1 MHESI
6 RILTALLFLIIQAA
20 PSQAPL
26 FFREGWNGRKAPGTL
41 PMNQADVANPNLVLQ
56 LYGPGANGPAR
67 DPENTLNVNVREPGG
82 RGGGGAN
89 ADPESLSFIWSGMSE
104 GNWAVTLKHRNSYV
118 DLTRPGS
125 KIRWRTQ
132 QDGVAQVL
140 RPVLKLANGTYVLGV
155 QGSGTTAEYETKDLI
170 IADMRWVDFD
180 AVRVL
185 DRGNQKSPFG
195 YTSPDLSRVDEI
207 GFTTLSR
214 GGGHG
219 VGVSSHVDWIE
230 VYGVPVPRN

>member
-1 MHESI
+1 MLVFLVTLYTES
-6 RILTALLFLIIQAA
+6 TAPAQAQTAASQPPLFL
-20 PSQAPL
+20 
-26 FFREGWNGRKAPGTL
+26 REGWNGRKTPGTL
-41 PMNQADVANPNLVLQ
+41 PMNQGDVANSSLVLQ
-56 LYGPGANGPAR
+56 LYGPGATGPAR

-82 RGGGGAN
+82 RGGNVDHEA
-89 ADPESLSFIWSGMSE
+89 LSFIWSGMSE

-125 KIRWRTQ
+125 KIRWRSH

-140 RPVLKLANGTYVLGV
+140 RPVLKLADGTYVLGV
-155 QGSGTTAEYETKDLI
+155 QGSGTTENYETTDLI
-170 IADMRWVDFD
+170 MADMRWAEFD
-180 AVRVL
+180 PVRVL
-185 DRGNQKSPFG
+185 DRGNQGSPFG
-195 YTSPDLSRVDEI
+195 YTKPNLSRVDEI

-219 VGVSSHVDWIE
+219 VGISAHIDWIE